1 MSVSAPE
8 GNLLLMTERWDV
20 DRVIAAAPDS
30 KSEVAGRKL
39 SNPVSWSDT
48 GTDGVLLW
56 GACQGS
62 GKKPYQVSVDTAGPR
77 YKCSCPSRKFPCK
90 HALGLL
96 FLWAEGHLTETGEI
110 DPDIAAWGNKGSTGA
125 SASAASAKEL
135 TAEEKEKRA
144 AQTAERLA
152 ARESRVDDG
161 MAELIRWLDD
171 LLRNG
176 LATLKSRGY
185 GPFDALARRMVDA
198 QAAGVAAI
206 LQDVGSIVAT
216 GRDDWVERTLDE
228 LSAVR
233 TLAVAWLHRDELSAD
248 NPDLAEVVRAHI
260 GFPHTSAEILDSQP
274 AVRDTWTVL
283 GLHDTDDGTLTS
295 RRVWLYGQQTQRF
308 AVVQSTGRGGADL
321 ELNLLPGTYL
331 EADLHFYPGQ
341 PAWRAVV
348 GTRHTDM
355 TPLHDG
361 TDTGPVPDSEIRRA
375 ASAWTESVAAEPWV
389 QMMPARITGA
399 LVHDDNTDE
408 WYLSDA
414 DGAAVRVTGAADDLW
429 TALLLTDNRE
439 VTWWGEWSDH
449 GIRLLSWARHANST
463 LEVI

>member
-1 MSVSAPE
+1 
-8 GNLLLMTERWDV
+8 MTEHWDV

-110 DPDIAAWGNKGSTGA
+110 NPDIAAWGNKGPTGTSTA
-125 SASAASAKEL
+125 VSTKEL

-144 AQTAERLA
+144 AQAAERLA
-152 ARESRVDDG
+152 AREARVDDG
-161 MAELIRWLDD
+161 MAELVRWLDD

-176 LATLKSRGY
+176 LATLKSRGC

-198 QAAGVAAI
+198 QAPSVAAT
-206 LQDVGSIVAT
+206 LQEVGSTVAA
-216 GRDDWVERTLDE
+216 GRDDWVERTLGE

-233 TLAVAWLHRDELSAD
+233 TLAVAWLHRSELS
-248 NPDLAEVVRAHI
+248 PDLAEVVRAHV
-260 GFPHTSAEILDSQP
+260 GFSHTSAEILAGKS
-274 AVRDTWTVL
+274 AIRDTWTVL
-283 GLHDTDDGTLTS
+283 GLHDTDEGTLTS
-295 RRVWLYGQQTQRF
+295 RRVWLYGWNTQRF
-308 AVVQSTGRGGADL
+308 AVVQSTGRGRADL

-331 EADLHFYPGQ
+331 EADLHFYPGR

-348 GTRHTDM
+348 GIRHTEM
-355 TPLHDG
+355 SHLVEG
-361 TDTGPVPDSEIRRA
+361 VYGGPIPHSEIRLA
-375 ASAWTESVAAEPWV
+375 VSTWTESLAADPWL
-389 QMMPARITGA
+389 QMMPARITGT
-399 LVHDDNTDE
+399 LVHDDDTDD
-408 WYLSDA
+408 WYISDD
-414 DGAAVRVTGAADDLW
+414 DGAAVRVTGNADDLW
-429 TALLLTDNRE
+429 TALLLSDDTE
-439 VTWWGEWSDH
+439 ATGWGEWTDH
-449 GIRLLSWARHANST
+449 GMRLLSWARHSNSA
-463 LEVI
+463 LEVM